1 MSTKYCFQI
10 SSPMPT
16 CSSDV
21 HFTKTWI
28 PTQPIHILVDYSNLL
43 FNTKTIF
50 LKNENPFY
58 RPPCELLDSMKCL
71 NGWWSTTKVFMCY
84 QTNNTKMWPWPKLTT
99 KHSPSH
105 ELYLAFVWL
114 LDQLSSKWWPCSSA
128 ETKHNDVINVILG
141 KIQAYKNP
149 IHCPLAF

>member
-1 MSTKYCFQI
+1 
-10 SSPMPT
+10 MPT

-71 NGWWSTTKVFMCY
+71 NGWYQPLKCSCVTK
-84 QTNNTKMWPWPKLTT
+84 QITPKCGRD
-99 KHSPSH
+99 P
-105 ELYLAFVWL
+105 
-114 LDQLSSKWWPCSSA
+114 
-128 ETKHNDVINVILG
+128 N
-141 KIQAYKNP
+141 
-149 IHCPLAF
+149 